1 MIRLSALAVLGLFFT
16 CGAAPAQTIIKISP
30 DRSTVTATNDRGTA
44 TSTIVRDGQGGGTI
58 TTRYQPNNAYK
69 PMGSG
74 GSYQPMGSSKQRA
87 FSTRTESNVV
97 MAGLVPA
104 CGPKPLDLSNKLITF
119 GAAP

>member
-74 GSYQPMGSSKQRA
+74 GSYQPMGSSKH
-87 FSTRTESNVV
+87 TEHFPHVPSQTSSWPALSPP
-97 MAGLVPA
+97 AGRNLWI
-104 CGPKPLDLSNKLITF
+104 CRIS
-119 GAAP
+119 